1 MEEEYSE
8 LQAAI
13 TLALAFIFL
22 IIFIPVGLLW
32 RIGQIIFDR
41 ISPFTPIVKNKL
53 HRDIDLAR

>member
-8 LQAAI
+8 LQTAI

-41 ISPFTPIVKNKL
+41 ISPFTPIV
-53 HRDIDLAR
+53 